1 MNKIMEIA
9 SILSKRY
16 YQETGEEI
24 SELKMH
30 KLLYFMQKEYI
41 AMTGEVLF
49 DDDFVAYK
57 HGPVNIKIR
66 KNFKK
71 IKNYTSNYILENNE
85 KYIINL
91 TLNKYGFKK
100 VTTLVNLSHQD
111 ISYLNGLKNH
121 NSLISK
127 KDIYKDAENIRK
139 IDYRWGNYYDE

>member
-1 MNKIMEIA
+1 MEIA

-41 AMTGEVLF
+41 AMTGEILF
-49 DDDFVAYK
+49 DDDFMAYK

-71 IKNYTSNYILENNE
+71 IKNYTSNYILKNNE
-85 KYIINL
+85 RYIINL

-111 ISYLNGLKNH
+111 ISYINGLKNH
-121 NSLISK
+121 HSLIDK

-139 IDYRWGNYYDE
+139 IDYRWGNYYDEQ